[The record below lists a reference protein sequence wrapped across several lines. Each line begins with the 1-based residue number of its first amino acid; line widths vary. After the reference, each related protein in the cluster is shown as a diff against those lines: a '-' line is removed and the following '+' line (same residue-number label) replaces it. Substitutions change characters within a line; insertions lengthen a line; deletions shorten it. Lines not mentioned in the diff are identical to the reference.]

1 MKRPLRS
8 LLLGLLVVVCSMPQ
22 DFAPPPAVGV
32 GQRQS
37 LLAALPIQ
45 LMLLGGQEATAQT
58 MSTEGT
64 RIDAGTATS
73 IIFTVVAALLASATA
88 FLGQAVNAL
97 KNSTETQVTA
107 LKDSTET
114 QVTALKDSTAAQ
126 VTAIEKRVEIAETKF
141 DQKFDTLIAALSKKQ
156 GFEQQALF
164 TTRRALAKQS
174 FKSTRP

>member
-97 KNSTETQVTA
+97 K
-107 LKDSTET
+107 DSTET

-141 DQKFDTLIAALSKKQ
+141 DQKFDTLIAALSKKPK
-156 GFEQQALF
+156 
-164 TTRRALAKQS
+164 RR
-174 FKSTRP
+174 FW

>member
-73 IIFTVVAALLASATA
+73 IIFTVVAAQLASATA
-88 FLGQAVNAL
+88 FLGQAVN
-97 KNSTETQVTA
+97 A

-141 DQKFDTLIAALSKKQ
+141 DQKFDTLIAALSKKPK
-156 GFEQQALF
+156 
-164 TTRRALAKQS
+164 RR
-174 FKSTRP
+174 FW

>member
-97 KNSTETQVTA
+97 K
-107 LKDSTET
+107 DSTET
-114 QVTALKDSTAAQ
+114 QVTALKDSTAALKDSTASQ
-126 VTAIEKRVEIAETKF
+126 VTAIEKRVEIAETNF
-141 DQKFDTLIAALSKKQ
+141 DQKFDTLTKKIDALTALSKK
-156 GFEQQALF
+156 
-164 TTRRALAKQS
+164 T
-174 FKSTRP
+174 

>member
-114 QVTALKDSTAAQ
+114 QVTALKDSTAALKDSTASQ

-141 DQKFDTLIAALSKKQ
+141 DQKFDTLTKKIDALTALSKK
-156 GFEQQALF
+156 
-164 TTRRALAKQS
+164 T
-174 FKSTRP
+174 